1 MNKQRRVVI
10 TTTYNEMGIII
21 DTKAEEVRQ
30 PDHVADIGKKAE
42 GDCISRKAA
51 LKICRRY
58 WHPTYNPIMEEIEK
72 LPPEHLW
79 IPCSKGLP
87 ETYGAYLV
95 QDVCGGI
102 FVDYWRGYWLAK
114 TTMVA
119 WMELPE
125 PYCPSCG
132 ADMRKENES

>member
-1 MNKQRRVVI
+1 MRLIDADALIEGYKHMGYDPTEHPEESYMEGWCKGFNSAIDHCMHHVI
-10 TTTYNEMGIII
+10 HAPTVG
-21 DTKAEEVRQ
+21 Q
-30 PDHVADIGKKAE
+30 PEPK
-42 GDCISRKAA
+42 
-51 LKICRRY
+51 
-58 WHPTYNPIMEEIEK
+58 WT
-72 LPPEHLW
+72 
-79 IPCSKGLP
+79 PCSERLP

-125 PYCPSCG
+125 AYKG
-132 ADMRKENES
+132 GDAE